1 LNTKVDRKE
10 TFPVNTLQ
18 KNSRR
23 LLIFLIQPLFALIA
37 TIITATPLILLREHL
52 SNSTVALL
60 FLLPVTIVTT
70 VLGLGAGLFCSVFAF
85 LVFNYFFLQP
95 YGTFKVHQ
103 TQDLIALLI
112 FFLITVLISQLMG
125 RAKRN
130 LSQARSR
137 EKELEHLYELSTSL
151 AGMINELE
159 ITEVLAQHI
168 KKTFTAQFVIVT
180 IHDDQT
186 QEIIY
191 EVHTPAD
198 LEIPNLEHRF
208 DFSFHLKKGYTGKIR
223 IWRDHEIDS
232 ELETQMMNNFITQ
245 GTVAY
250 ERASLAKIETKTKV
264 LEESDRLKS
273 ILLSSVSHELRTP
286 LSTIKASVTSL
297 LNEQVAW
304 KTRARKDL
312 LSMIDEESDHLNRLV
327 GNLLD
332 MTRIEAGALKP
343 NRQWNILSEIVEGV
357 LNRMHRTLKDHYIE
371 INIPENLPLIA
382 LDYIQMEQVFSNLL
396 SNSAKYS
403 PVGSIILI
411 DASVLDDQYLLVK
424 ISNQGPKI
432 DNEDLL
438 RIFDKF
444 YSVSRSN
451 KVSGTGLGLSICKGI
466 IEAHSGKIWAENISD
481 GVAFIFSLPLL
492 WKGNR
497 PPIIESENI

>member
-1 LNTKVDRKE
+1 MSYLKKKLPQVL
-10 TFPVNTLQ
+10 V
-18 KNSRR
+18 
-23 LLIFLIQPLFALIA
+23 FLIQPFKALLA
-37 TIITATPLILLREHL
+37 TIITAIPLILLREHL
-52 SNSTVALL
+52 SNSTVALI
-60 FLLPVTIVTT
+60 FLIPVSIVPTMM
-70 VLGLGAGLFCSVFAF
+70 GLGAGLFCSVFAF

-130 LSQARSR
+130 LSQARRR

-151 AGMINELE
+151 AGMTNELE
-159 ITEVLAQHI
+159 IIEILAQHI
-168 KKTFTAQFVIVT
+168 KKTFNAQYVSVS

-191 EVHTPAD
+191 EVHTPAE
-198 LEIPNLEHRF
+198 LGIPNLERRF
-208 DFSFHLKKGYTGKIR
+208 GFSFQLKKGYTGNIR
-223 IWRDHEIDS
+223 IYRDHEIDS
-232 ELETQMMNNFITQ
+232 EMETQMMNNFITQ

-297 LNEQVAW
+297 LNEQVPW
-304 KTRARKDL
+304 KTSARKDL

-332 MTRIEAGALKP
+332 MTRIEAGALQP
-343 NRQWNILSEIVEGV
+343 NRQWNILFEIVEGV
-357 LNRMHRTLKDHYIE
+357 LIHMHRTLKDYQID

-382 LDYIQMEQVFSNLL
+382 MDYTQIEQVISNLL
-396 SNSAKYS
+396 SNSAKYA
-403 PVGSIILI
+403 PVGSIIFI
-411 DASVLDDQYLLVK
+411 DASIQDDQYLLVK

-432 DNEDLL
+432 IQEDLE

-444 YSVSRSN
+444 YSVSHSN
-451 KVSGTGLGLSICKGI
+451 KVSGIGLGLSICKGI
-466 IEAHSGKIWAENISD
+466 INAHGGKIWAENIPD
-481 GVAFIFSLPLL
+481 GVSFNFSLPLL
-492 WKGNR
+492 WNGNR
-497 PPIIESENI
+497 PPIIEAENI